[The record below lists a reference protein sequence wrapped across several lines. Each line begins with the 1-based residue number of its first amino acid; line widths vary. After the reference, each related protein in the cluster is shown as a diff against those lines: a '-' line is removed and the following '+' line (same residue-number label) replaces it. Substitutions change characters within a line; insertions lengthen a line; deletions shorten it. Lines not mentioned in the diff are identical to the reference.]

1 MTSRGEKVKGSRF
14 STRVLLPL
22 FLTVVGPL
30 VAAAE
35 EPKSNLEAC
44 ATERD
49 DRRRLACYDAEVA
62 RLAGPQPA
70 AAAGESNDST
80 EVPSAPSRQEGQQS
94 GDAAD
99 DFGMT
104 PALARK
110 MKGNGEEGAEE
121 PDSLAAV
128 VIRVDEKPYG
138 ERIVYL
144 DNGQTWEEIS
154 RNRNLPLAVGDDI
167 TVKSAA
173 FGSYKLLGPGGKRFT
188 RVRRVR

>member
-1 MTSRGEKVKGSRF
+1 MKRLRLC
-14 STRVLLPL
+14 TRILLTL
-22 FLTVVGPL
+22 FLAVAGSL
-30 VAAAE
+30 VAGAA

-49 DRRRLACYDAEVA
+49 DKRRLACYDAEVA
-62 RLAGPQPA
+62 RLAGTPA
-70 AAAGESNDST
+70 AAAASGSDS
-80 EVPSAPSRQEGQQS
+80 SAELAAAREGQPS
-94 GDAAD
+94 GEAAD

-110 MKGNGEEGAEE
+110 MKANGEGPEE
-121 PDSLAAV
+121 PDSIAAV
-128 VIRVDEKPYG
+128 VTRVDEKVYG

-144 DNGQTWEEIS
+144 DNGQVWEEIS

-173 FGSYKLLGPGGKRFT
+173 FGSFKLLGPGGKRFT